1 MENIQPDIRNICS
14 ELSLIKIHV
23 SQNNMMKTE
32 KYTPEQT
39 QEAIDYGLDKIG
51 EHHQDTRTQF
61 VIMKWNEYVYAN
73 QFLSAVVDMI
83 GRYAVMFLKDSES
96 LTFVDGYILCINM
109 EEHWITLS
117 MIKKD
122 KNIAE
127 RTEEIV
133 FKSIKKQL

>member
-83 GRYAVMFLKDSES
+83 NVNVLKYK
-96 LTFVDGYILCINM
+96 LTNGEFIIWN
-109 EEHWITLS
+109 
-117 MIKKD
+117 
-122 KNIAE
+122 
-127 RTEEIV
+127 
-133 FKSIKKQL
+133 